1 MTKKKPPTEKIWM
14 ALADKIDRS
23 EKAARG
29 ADKRMLRNI
38 RFGLRHAGDRLLGG
52 ELAEIL
58 EIVQIAIGRKV
69 IADRA
74 TKPKVVRRD

>member
-1 MTKKKPPTEKIWM
+1 MTKKKPDIEKVWT
-14 ALADKIDRS
+14 ALAGKIDRS

-38 RFGLRHAGDRLLGG
+38 RFGLRHAGEHLLGG

-74 TKPKVVRRD
+74 PKPKVRR